1 MNLKI
6 KIAIAIL
13 AFIHIS
19 LAIARKSTDGVAHHR
34 LVRLHTMLITS
45 TVMLTSSYYMWKRIN
60 FSIKKHK
67 PHKSESEISIANN
80 LESDTDFAITSLL
93 PSPNPVGNRRL
104 RLLCLQD
111 VTQALLLLFLF
122 LSHIALFF
130 YYILLGPE
138 PNVIAITA
146 LSFIACYAHILIFLL
161 IADILYYSTRII
173 HNRVSANSVHTYL
186 HENRS
191 FHIMLAVILG
201 FMFMFGGLYT
211 THTDPIVREAS
222 IPMNKFQTSGGN
234 VSIAL
239 LSDIHIGPSVGR
251 TRIARIV
258 EMTNALKP
266 DIIAIAGDLADGL
279 VRDFHGAAEPLCNLK
294 APGGVYFATGNHEYM
309 HGNVTEWF
317 WFLENCNI
325 TILHN
330 QNKHITINGQ
340 QMCMAGA
347 DDIYAV
353 HAHVPGHG
361 MDLNKALST
370 CESDSTNVL
379 LAHQPNAA
387 KVVLNDR
394 NLSKKVNLILSGHTH
409 GGQMYPFVPIVHIA
423 NAFVRGQYYDKK
435 TDTYVYVSAGVN
447 YFGPPIKIFGGCEI
461 IFITMNSNP

>member
-6 KIAIAIL
+6 KIALIAIAL
-13 AFIHIS
+13 VHIS
-19 LAIARKSTDGVAHHR
+19 IAIARKSTHGIAHHR
-34 LVRLHTMLITS
+34 LVRLHTVLITS
-45 TVMLTSSYYMWKRIN
+45 TVMLIASYYIWKRVN
-60 FSIKKHK
+60 FAIKKNK
-67 PHKSESEISIANN
+67 AHKSESEISIANN
-80 LESDTDFAITSLL
+80 IESESDFAITELL

-111 VTQALLLLFLF
+111 IAQALMLLFLF

-138 PNVIAITA
+138 PNVIAITS
-146 LSFIACYAHILIFLL
+146 LSFIAAYAHILIFLV
-161 IADILYYSTRII
+161 IADILYYSTRLI
-173 HNRVSANSVHTYL
+173 HNKVSANSIHAYL
-186 HENRS
+186 HQNRS
-191 FHIMLAVILG
+191 FHILLAVLLG
-201 FMFMFGGLYT
+201 FLFMFGGLYT
-211 THTDPIVREAS
+211 THTDPVVRNAN
-222 IPMNKFQTSGGN
+222 IPMKRFTSNGGN

-239 LSDIHIGPSVGR
+239 LSDVHIGPSVGR
-251 TRIARIV
+251 MRIARIV
-258 EMTNALKP
+258 ELTNALKP

-279 VRDFHGAAEPLCNLK
+279 VRDFQGAAEPLCNLK

-325 TILHN
+325 TVLHN
-330 QNKHITINGQ
+330 ENKHITVNGQ
-340 QMCMAGA
+340 KLCVAGA
-347 DDIYAV
+347 DDLFAAR
-353 HAHVPGHG
+353 AHVPGHG
-361 MDLNKALST
+361 MDLKKTLST
-370 CESDSTNVL
+370 CHVDSTNIL

-387 KVVLNDR
+387 KAVLTDNY
-394 NLSKKVNLILSGHTH
+394 LSQKVNLILSGHTH

-461 IFITMNSNP
+461 IFITMSS

>member
-1 MNLKI
+1 MSCSCWSRCKQSISEMNLKI

-60 FSIKKHK
+60 FSTK
-67 PHKSESEISIANN
+67 
-80 LESDTDFAITSLL
+80 SLL

-111 VTQALLLLFLF
+111 VAQALLLLFLF

-353 HAHVPGHG
+353 RAHVPGHG